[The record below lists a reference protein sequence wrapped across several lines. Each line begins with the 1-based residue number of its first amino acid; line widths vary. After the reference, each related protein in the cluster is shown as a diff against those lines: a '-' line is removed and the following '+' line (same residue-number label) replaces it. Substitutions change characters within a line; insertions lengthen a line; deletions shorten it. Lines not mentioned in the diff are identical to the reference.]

1 MKTFKGTSVFAGVA
15 IGKLFIFKKQENKIE
30 RVHVDDVEAELARF
44 ETAKENSMAQLG
56 ELYEKAVAEV
66 GEANA
71 AIFEVHQ
78 MMLEDEDYLESIQYI
93 ITDQSVNA
101 EYAVGATGDNFAKM
115 FAAMDDAYM
124 QGRAADIR
132 DITERLLTE
141 LSQGEKTD
149 FTMTEPVIILAQD
162 LAPSET
168 VQFEKDKLLAFVTQ
182 EGSSN
187 SHTAILARTMD
198 IPAIIQADIELLPE
212 YHGQLA
218 CVDGF
223 TGEIFMDPDA
233 ETLEKM
239 KKKQKECLAEK
250 ELLQGLKG
258 KPTET
263 LDGQKV
269 NLYANIGNVKDI
281 ATVLTNDAQG
291 IGLFRSEFLYLESEN
306 FPTEEEQFN
315 AYKTVAESMAGKKVI
330 IRTLDI
336 GADKKVD
343 YFKLDPEENPAL
355 GYRAIRICLE
365 QPEIFKTQLR
375 ALYRASYYGQI
386 SIMFPMIT
394 SVDELREIKVIVKE
408 VKEELT
414 KENIPYKEVELGI
427 MIETPAAAVVSDDL
441 AKEVDF
447 FSIGTNDLTQ
457 YTLAIDRQNAKLD
470 RFYNAHHKAIL
481 KLIEMTAQNAHKNGI
496 WVGICGELGADIS
509 LTEEFLRMG
518 IDELSVSP
526 SMVLRVRK
534 KIRESYGKKK
544 NEE

>member
-1 MKTFKGTSVFAGVA
+1 MNTFKGTSVFGGVA
-15 IGKLFIFKKQENKIE
+15 IGKLFLFKKQENKIE
-30 RVHVDDVEAELARF
+30 RVHVNDVDAEIKRF
-44 ETAKENSMAQLG
+44 EAAKERAIVQLG
-56 ELYEKAVAEV
+56 ELYKKAVAEV

-71 AIFEVHQ
+71 MIFEVHQ
-78 MMLEDEDYLESIQYI
+78 MMLEDLDYLDSIHYI
-93 ITDQSVNA
+93 IKEQSVNA
-101 EYAVGATGDNFAKM
+101 EYAVGTTGDNFAAM

-124 QGRAADIR
+124 QGRAADIK

-141 LSQGEKTD
+141 LSNGEQAD
-149 FTMTEPVIILAQD
+149 FTMKEPVVILAED

-168 VQFEKDKLLAFVTQ
+168 VQFEKDKLLGFITR
-182 EGSSN
+182 EGSAN

-198 IPAIIQADIELLPE
+198 IPAIIQTNIELLPE
-212 YHGQLA
+212 YHGRLT

-223 TGEIFMDPDA
+223 TGEIYLDPD
-233 ETLEKM
+233 EKTLTAM
-239 KKKQKECLAEK
+239 KKKQEECLAEK
-250 ELLQGLKG
+250 ELLQELRG
-258 KPTET
+258 KETVT

-281 ATVLTNDAQG
+281 ATVLRNDAQG
-291 IGLFRSEFLYLESEN
+291 IGLFRSEFLYLESSDY
-306 FPTEEEQFN
+306 PTEEEQFK
-315 AYKTVAESMAGKKVI
+315 AYKTVAENMAGKKVI

-365 QPEIFKTQLR
+365 QKDIFKTQLR
-375 ALYRASYYGQI
+375 AIYRASAYGQI
-386 SIMFPMIT
+386 SVMFPMIT
-394 SVDELREIKVIVKE
+394 SVEELREIKGVVEE
-408 VKEELT
+408 VKAELSELKIPF
-414 KENIPYKEVELGI
+414 KEIELGV
-427 MIETPAAAVVSDDL
+427 MIETPAAAIISDDL

-470 RFYNAHHKAIL
+470 RFYNAHHKAVL
-481 KLIEMTAQNAHKNGI
+481 KLIEMTAKNAHKNGI

-526 SMVLRVRK
+526 SMVLKVRK
-534 KIRESYGKKK
+534 KIRESYGKRK
-544 NEE
+544 EA

>member
-1 MKTFKGTSVFAGVA
+1 MNTFKGTSVFGGVA
-15 IGKLFIFKKQENKIE
+15 IGKLFLFKKQENKIE
-30 RVHVDDVEAELARF
+30 RVHVNDVDAEIKRF
-44 ETAKENSMAQLG
+44 EAAKERAIVQLG
-56 ELYEKAVAEV
+56 ELYKKAVAEV

-71 AIFEVHQ
+71 MIFEVHQ
-78 MMLEDEDYLESIQYI
+78 MMLEDLDYLDSIHYI
-93 ITDQSVNA
+93 IKEQSVNA
-101 EYAVGATGDNFAKM
+101 EYAVGTTGDNFAAM

-124 QGRAADIR
+124 QGRAADIK

-141 LSQGEKTD
+141 LSNGEQAD
-149 FTMTEPVIILAQD
+149 FTMKEPVIILAED

-168 VQFEKDKLLAFVTQ
+168 VQFEKDKLLGFITR
-182 EGSSN
+182 EGSAN

-198 IPAIIQADIELLPE
+198 IPAIIQTNIELLPE
-212 YHGQLA
+212 YHGRLA

-223 TGEIFMDPDA
+223 TGEIYLDPDE
-233 ETLEKM
+233 ETLTAM
-239 KKKQKECLAEK
+239 RKKQEECLAEK
-250 ELLQGLKG
+250 ELLQELRG
-258 KPTET
+258 KETVT

-281 ATVLTNDAQG
+281 ATVLRNDAQG
-291 IGLFRSEFLYLESEN
+291 IGLFRSEFLYLESSDY
-306 FPTEEEQFN
+306 PTEEEQFK
-315 AYKTVAESMAGKKVI
+315 AYKTVAENMAGKKVI

-365 QPEIFKTQLR
+365 QKDIFKTQLR
-375 ALYRASYYGQI
+375 AIYRASAYGQI
-386 SIMFPMIT
+386 SVMFPMIT
-394 SVDELREIKVIVKE
+394 SVEELREIKGVVEE
-408 VKEELT
+408 VKAELSELKIPF
-414 KENIPYKEVELGI
+414 KEIELGV
-427 MIETPAAAVVSDDL
+427 MIETPAAAIISDDL

-470 RFYNAHHKAIL
+470 RFYNAHHKAVL
-481 KLIEMTAQNAHKNGI
+481 KLIEMTAKNAHKNGI

-526 SMVLRVRK
+526 SMVLKVRK
-534 KIRESYGKKK
+534 KIRESYGKRK
-544 NEE
+544 EA